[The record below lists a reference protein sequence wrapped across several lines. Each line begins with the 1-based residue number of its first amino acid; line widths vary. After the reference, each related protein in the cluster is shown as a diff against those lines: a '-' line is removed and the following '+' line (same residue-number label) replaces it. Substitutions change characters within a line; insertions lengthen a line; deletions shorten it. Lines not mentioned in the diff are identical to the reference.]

1 MQSNNQTD
9 DESKQAHATP
19 PGSVAGGG
27 AGGVAMRVRRLRP
40 DAVLPAYARAA
51 DAGMDLTAC
60 EAVTLMPGA
69 YAAVPTGLAIALPPG
84 TEGQVRPRSG
94 LAARH
99 GVTVL
104 NAPGT
109 IDSGYRGE
117 VRVLLVNLGREPVTL
132 PAGSRIAQLLV
143 KPVLQVRITEA
154 ATLDAT
160 ERGEGGFGSTG
171 LHDVIG

>member
-1 MQSNNQTD
+1 MQSNNQSNIAAPAASGMSD
-9 DESKQAHATP
+9 
-19 PGSVAGGG
+19 AGADG
-27 AGGVAMRVRRLRP
+27 AMTMRVRRIRG
-40 DAVLPAYARAA
+40 DAVLPAYARVA
-51 DAGMDLTAC
+51 DAGMDLAAC
-60 EAVTLMPGA
+60 EAVTLAPGA
-69 YAAVPTGLAIALPPG
+69 YAAVPTGLAIELPPG

-109 IDSGYRGE
+109 IDAGYRGE
-117 VRVLLVNLGREPVTL
+117 VRVLLVNHGREAVCL

-143 KPVLQVRITEA
+143 KPVCHVTVTEV
-154 ATLDAT
+154 DALSVT

-171 LHDVIG
+171 LG

>member
-1 MQSNNQTD
+1 MQSNNR
-9 DESKQAHATP
+9 SNVAATAVL
-19 PGSVAGGG
+19 GMAAAGADGEL
-27 AGGVAMRVRRLRP
+27 ALRVRRLRR

-60 EAVTLMPGA
+60 EAVTLAPGA
-69 YAAVPTGLAIALPPG
+69 YAAVPTGLAIELPPG

-109 IDSGYRGE
+109 IDAGYRGE
-117 VRVLLVNLGREPVTL
+117 VCVLLVNHGREAVCL

-143 KPVLQVRITEA
+143 KPVCHVTVTEVEA
-154 ATLDAT
+154 LSAT

-171 LHDVIG
+171 LG